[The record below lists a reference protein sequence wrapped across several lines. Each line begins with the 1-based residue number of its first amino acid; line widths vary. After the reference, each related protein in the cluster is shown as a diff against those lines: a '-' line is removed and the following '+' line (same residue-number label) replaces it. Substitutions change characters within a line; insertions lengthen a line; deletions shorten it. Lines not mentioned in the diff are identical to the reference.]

1 MTISKT
7 DRARLMAL
15 QHRYRS
21 LLAMLPTDVNEIGEL
36 DISEIAGWEL
46 IATEMVAVSNAQL
59 AILDELNAGATA
71 AEAST

>member
-36 DISEIAGWEL
+36 DIGQIAGWEL

-71 AEAST
+71 AEAAT